1 VRLGVLAERY
11 FPEHPNTCL
20 LKLRQLAELLAQLT
34 ASRVGV
40 YKSSEEGQYELI
52 RRLRDQGILTPDV
65 AQLFGDVRRAGNDA
79 NHQFV
84 GDHRTAL
91 ACMKITRQLGIWY
104 HP

>member
-1 VRLGVLAERY
+1 
-11 FPEHPNTCL
+11 
-20 LKLRQLAELLAQLT
+20 
-34 ASRVGV
+34 
-40 YKSSEEGQYELI
+40 
-52 RRLRDQGILTPDV
+52 LTPDV